1 VSRARPALQR
11 LRGVHLA
18 YLPTMANDI
27 RGRRGRG
34 FQAVLR
40 SRGVRHATG
49 AFGAVF
55 LAIQFVRP
63 AIPTPPV
70 AAELDVPPEIGQVLR
85 RDCYDCHSNETKV
98 RWFDLV
104 APVYWKV
111 AQDVAQGRRHLN
123 FSVIGRLPRA
133 QQRALL
139 YEPVNQ
145 IKLGAMPPAAYTLV
159 HRTARPTSGELA
171 LLERYLASEAAGHES
186 SPPTRIAPIAA
197 LPSRADVPSA
207 PNGLAFAPDY
217 GTWRAIST
225 TDRFDNGTLRV
236 ILANDVAIRALAS
249 NRFSPWPD
257 GATFAKVAWNAEAD
271 GAGLVRSGAFRQ
283 VEFMVKDA
291 ARYSATEGWGW
302 GRWLGADLTPYG
314 ETPAFT
320 EECTGCHAPMRAD
333 DFVFTMPIRRAAA
346 RAGLLNTEAAAED
359 DSVLLAMEWQ
369 VITVSRD
376 DRDESLSTVYGN
388 PRAIEH
394 LRGALPEP
402 GASFAPG
409 SALARVTWFERE
421 DPHWFGARIPG
432 RMSWSRRITVG
443 ATADE
448 QPTYECEDRG
458 GGEPQQPAAPCPSDA
473 VDALLSGS
481 TAP

>member
-1 VSRARPALQR
+1 
-11 LRGVHLA
+11 
-18 YLPTMANDI
+18 MADDI
-27 RGRRGRG
+27 RGRRDRG
-34 FQAVLR
+34 FRALLR
-40 SRGVRHATG
+40 SRGLRRATG
-49 AFGAVF
+49 AFAAVF

-70 AAELDVPPEIGQVLR
+70 VAELEVPPEIGQVLR
-85 RDCYDCHSNETKV
+85 RDCYDCHSNETKL

-123 FSVIGRLPRA
+123 FSLVGRFPRA

-139 YEPVNQ
+139 YESVNQ
-145 IKLGAMPPAAYTLV
+145 IKLGAMPPAAYALV
-159 HRTARPTSGELA
+159 HRTARPTSGDLA
-171 LLERYLASEAAGHES
+171 FLERYLAPEAAGHEPL
-186 SPPTRIAPIAA
+186 PPTRIAPTGA
-197 LPSRADVPSA
+197 LPSRADVPPA
-207 PNGLAFAPDY
+207 PNGLAFAPEY
-217 GTWRAIST
+217 GTWRFIST

-236 ILANDVAIRALAS
+236 ILANDVAIRALAV

-271 GAGLVRSGAFRQ
+271 EAGVVRPGAFRQ
-283 VEFMVKDA
+283 VELMVKDA
-291 ARYSATEGWGW
+291 ARYAATEGWGW

-333 DFVFTMPIRRAAA
+333 DFVFTMPIGRATA
-346 RAGLLNTEAAAED
+346 RAGLLNTEAAAAD
-359 DSVLLAMEWQ
+359 DFTLRAMEWQ
-369 VITVSRD
+369 VIAVSRD
-376 DRDESLSTVYGN
+376 DRDASLSTVFGN

-394 LRGALPEP
+394 LRGAFPEP

-409 SALARVTWFERE
+409 SALARVTWSEKE

-432 RMSWSRRITVG
+432 RMSRARQITVG
-443 ATADE
+443 ATTDG

-458 GGEPQQPAAPCPSDA
+458 GGEPQRPAGPCPSDA

-481 TAP
+481 TAPP

>member
-1 VSRARPALQR
+1 
-11 LRGVHLA
+11 VHLA

-159 HRTARPTSGELA
+159 HRTARPTSGDLA
-171 LLERYLASEAAGHES
+171 LLERYLAPEAAGHEP

-197 LPSRADVPSA
+197 LPSRADVPSS

-225 TDRFDNGTLRV
+225 TNRFDNGTLRV

-376 DRDESLSTVYGN
+376 DRDESLSMVYGN

-458 GGEPQQPAAPCPSDA
+458 GGEPRRPAAPCPSDA
-473 VDALLSGS
+473 VDTLLSGS

>member
-1 VSRARPALQR
+1 VHARRSSELR
-11 LRGVHLA
+11 LPGAHLA
-18 YLPTMANDI
+18 WLPTMADDI
-27 RGRRGRG
+27 RGLIGRR
-34 FQAVLR
+34 FQALLR
-40 SRGVRHATG
+40 SRGVRRATG
-49 AFGAVF
+49 ACGALF

-70 AAELDVPPEIGQVLR
+70 VAELELPPEVGQVFR

-123 FSVIGRLPRA
+123 FSLVGRLPRA
-133 QQRALL
+133 QQRAFL
-139 YEPVNQ
+139 YESVNQ

-159 HRTARPTSGELA
+159 HRTARTTPGDLA
-171 LLERYLASEAAGHES
+171 LLERYLAPDAADHEP
-186 SPPTRIAPIAA
+186 SPPTRLAPIAA
-197 LPSRADVPSA
+197 FPSRADVPPA
-207 PNGLAFAPDY
+207 PSGLAFAPGY
-217 GTWRAIST
+217 ATWRAIST

-236 ILANDVAIRALAS
+236 ILANDVAIRALAM

-271 GAGLVRSGAFRQ
+271 GAGIVRPGAFRQ
-283 VEFMVKDA
+283 VELMVKDA
-291 ARYSATEGWGW
+291 ARYAATEGWGW
-302 GRWLGADLTPYG
+302 GRWLGAGLTPYG

-333 DFVFTMPIRRAAA
+333 DFVFTMPIRGATA
-346 RAGLLNTEAAAED
+346 RAGLLNTEAAAAD
-359 DSVLLAMEWQ
+359 DSTLLAMEWE
-369 VITVSRD
+369 VITVSRS
-376 DRDESLSTVYGN
+376 DREASLSMVYGN

-394 LRGALPEP
+394 LRGAFPEP

-409 SALARVTWFERE
+409 SALARVTWSEKE

-432 RMSWSRRITVG
+432 RMARARRITVG
-443 ATADE
+443 ATADG
-448 QPTYECEDRG
+448 QATYACEDRG
-458 GGEPQQPAAPCPSDA
+458 GGEPQRPAAACPSDA
-473 VDALLSGS
+473 VDALLSG